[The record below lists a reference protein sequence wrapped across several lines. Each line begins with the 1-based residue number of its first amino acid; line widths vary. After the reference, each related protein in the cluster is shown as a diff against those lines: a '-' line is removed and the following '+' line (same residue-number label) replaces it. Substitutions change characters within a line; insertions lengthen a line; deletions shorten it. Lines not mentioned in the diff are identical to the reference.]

1 MATFENSAD
10 YIIFTITF
18 IYNYDIIWSI
28 NILYG
33 FTNLYIYSERASSLR
48 SKKQKDHDSDAILT
62 TPFHF
67 IRPSRLVGVSLLKT
81 DGGKFP
87 NLWDVC

>member
-1 MATFENSAD
+1 MATFGNSAD

-33 FTNLYIYSERASSLR
+33 FTNLYIYSERAYSLR
-48 SKKQKDHDSDAILT
+48 SK
-62 TPFHF
+62 
-67 IRPSRLVGVSLLKT
+67 
-81 DGGKFP
+81 
-87 NLWDVC
+87 